1 MRQMK
6 PREIPMLIGYA
17 RTSTTGQGAS
27 FEAQQAEL
35 KQAGCEK
42 VYREQV
48 SAVARER
55 PQLDKALGYLRPGDV
70 LVVTKL
76 DRLARS
82 VEHLIGLVRQIEGS
96 GASLRILGLGL
107 DTATPTGRLMLTML
121 GAVAEF
127 ERSLMLERQR
137 VGIEKAKGEGKYKGR
152 KPTAQAKAAQ
162 VMGLKAQG
170 VGPAEIARRL
180 GIGRASVYRI
190 LGAAQGEAH
199 KMLGSKP

>member
-1 MRQMK
+1 
-6 PREIPMLIGYA
+6 MLIGYA
-17 RTSTTGQGAS
+17 RTSTTDQEAS
-27 FEAQQAEL
+27 FEAQQEEL
-35 KQAGCEK
+35 RKAGCEK

-48 SAVARER
+48 SAVAKER
-55 PQLDKALGYLRPGDV
+55 PQLDKALGHLRPGDV

-82 VEHLIGLVRQIEGS
+82 VEHLIALVRQIEAS

-152 KPTAQAKAAQ
+152 KPTARAKSAQ
-162 VMGLKAQG
+162 VMDLKAQG

-190 LGAAQGEAH
+190 LGRRLASGDTRAAQE
-199 KMLGSKP
+199 